1 MSMAVL
7 VNNKTADCQY
17 HVQCIQTFLMECGR
31 VQAVLNSTIL
41 QSDQEDH
48 LIALLRTTAAKMG
61 GDITVRQ
68 APTYTSQAQGSV
80 ERFHRT
86 LMGQIGTLKSQ
97 LQNNYD
103 IRLTSKNPIVAWMVR
118 HTAYL
123 LNRYAIHSDGNTSFF
138 RRWHKE
144 HKTPLCEFGETVLY
158 MLPNSTVIPKME
170 QRFMPGIWLGKDTTS
185 NENLIG
191 ITNKVVRARTI
202 RRLPAPEKYNKQL
215 MDVINRSPTLPYTTG
230 GPYVSRPPLVYKP
243 LRRPA
248 AAETDTQTFGSDT
261 AQQPQLQ
268 AQQPT
273 ASTGA
278 SPRCAI
284 ADSPMATAPTSCHT
298 RPSLPSPKR
307 TVSDEVAEGS
317 LPKQHRTAEAAT
329 GPARPDTA
337 QEPPTSKLRITKVT
351 IQTKKGVEID
361 VTEEQTEKIL
371 LEPMVNNTEGFD
383 KQKAIEGMKNEID
396 CMKKQQVYMEV
407 DITTLTPEQKKNI
420 IQSRWVL
427 RDKGNNVRARIVA
440 KGYTESVN
448 DLDDIYASTPIFCV
462 LRTLLTIC
470 LNRGWIARTGDISTA
485 FLHCTC
491 RSSNNRLAHAS
502 TKGVLQTRGQ
512 HRLQTP
518 QSNLWTEE
526 QSKSLA
532 KPPSRSPTT
541 PGTSTQ
547 QSRAQHLHDTNKR
560 LLHPRLRRRPSLSR
574 RTTGGGQ
581 ALHSHSATSPST
593 SNRYIRTG
601 ENSFFPWAQHHQQR

>member
-1 MSMAVL
+1 MVQFDFCFFKTLGEKETTPILTGIDVETGMSMAVL

-202 RRLPAPEKYNKQL
+202 RRLPAPEKYNK
-215 MDVINRSPTLPYTTG
+215 
-230 GPYVSRPPLVYKP
+230 
-243 LRRPA
+243 
-248 AAETDTQTFGSDT
+248 
-261 AQQPQLQ
+261 
-268 AQQPT
+268 
-273 ASTGA
+273 
-278 SPRCAI
+278 
-284 ADSPMATAPTSCHT
+284 
-298 RPSLPSPKR
+298 
-307 TVSDEVAEGS
+307 
-317 LPKQHRTAEAAT
+317 
-329 GPARPDTA
+329 
-337 QEPPTSKLRITKVT
+337 
-351 IQTKKGVEID
+351 
-361 VTEEQTEKIL
+361 
-371 LEPMVNNTEGFD
+371 
-383 KQKAIEGMKNEID
+383 
-396 CMKKQQVYMEV
+396 
-407 DITTLTPEQKKNI
+407 
-420 IQSRWVL
+420 
-427 RDKGNNVRARIVA
+427 
-440 KGYTESVN
+440 
-448 DLDDIYASTPIFCV
+448 
-462 LRTLLTIC
+462 
-470 LNRGWIARTGDISTA
+470 
-485 FLHCTC
+485 
-491 RSSNNRLAHAS
+491 
-502 TKGVLQTRGQ
+502 
-512 HRLQTP
+512 
-518 QSNLWTEE
+518 
-526 QSKSLA
+526 
-532 KPPSRSPTT
+532 
-541 PGTSTQ
+541 
-547 QSRAQHLHDTNKR
+547 
-560 LLHPRLRRRPSLSR
+560 
-574 RTTGGGQ
+574 
-581 ALHSHSATSPST
+581 
-593 SNRYIRTG
+593 
-601 ENSFFPWAQHHQQR
+601 